1 MSEFRMDIPYLRSL
15 MINHKGFLK
24 NLYTGNS
31 LINFKAI
38 DNASDRQ
45 LNIVIRILHLI
56 ANGVIPMKAAQ
67 FKIVKTSKRF
77 KLLRAKF
84 ESSRSFNQI
93 LNTNVTD
100 KVTRVKLLKQ
110 FASLYPH
117 LFYTLFNEQ

>member
-31 LINFKAI
+31 SINFKAI

-56 ANGVIPMKAAQ
+56 ANGVIPIKAAQ

-84 ESSRSFNQI
+84 ESSRSFNQL

>member
-1 MSEFRMDIPYLRSL
+1 
-15 MINHKGFLK
+15 MINHKSFLK
-24 NLYTGNS
+24 NLYTGNN
-31 LINFKAI
+31 LLNFKTI
-38 DNASDRQ
+38 ENANDRQ

-67 FKIVKTSKRF
+67 FKIVKSSKRI

-84 ESSRSFNQI
+84 ESSRAFNEI

-100 KVTRVKLLKQ
+100 KVTRVKMLKQ

-117 LFYTLFNEQ
+117 LFYTLFNEE

>member
-15 MINHKGFLK
+15 MIYHKAYLK

-31 LINFKAI
+31 LLNLRTIENS
-38 DNASDRQ
+38 NDRQ
-45 LNIVIRILHLI
+45 INIVIRILHLI

-67 FKIVKTSKRF
+67 FKIVKSSKRF
-77 KLLRAKF
+77 KLLREKF
-84 ESSRSFNQI
+84 ERSAAFNEN
-93 LNTNVTD
+93 LNSQD
-100 KVTRVKLLKQ
+100 KTARVKLLKQ

>member
-1 MSEFRMDIPYLRSL
+1 ML
-15 MINHKGFLK
+15 
-24 NLYTGNS
+24 
-31 LINFKAI
+31 NFKAL
-38 DNASDRQ
+38 DNANDRQ
-45 LNIVIRILHLI
+45 LNMVIRILHLI
-56 ANGVIPMKAAQ
+56 ANEVIAIKAAQ
-67 FKIVKTSKRF
+67 FKIFKSSKRF

-117 LFYTLFNEQ
+117 LFYTLFNEE